1 MNVVDSSGWMEYF
14 ANGPNADFFA
24 PAIEDVDSLIVP
36 VICLYEVFKHI
47 FKQRGEQSA
56 LEAVA
61 AMMQG
66 RVIDLTATLAFSAAR
81 VSVDLGLPMADS
93 MILTIARAQNA
104 VVWTQDSDFDGLD
117 GVQYI
122 KHKKG

>member
-24 PAIEDVDSLIVP
+24 PAIEDTDSLIVP

-66 RVIDLTATLAFSAAR
+66 RVIDLTATLALSAAR
-81 VSVDLGLPMADS
+81 LSVDLGLPMADS
-93 MILTIARAQNA
+93 MILVMARSQNA
-104 VVWTQDSDFDGLD
+104 VVWTQDSDFEGLD

-122 KHKKG
+122 RHKKG

>member
-14 ANGPNADFFA
+14 ANGPNVDFFA
-24 PAIEDVDSLIVP
+24 PAIEDTDSLIVP

-47 FKQRGEQSA
+47 LKQRGEQSA

-66 RVIDLTATLAFSAAR
+66 MVIDLTATLALSAGR
-81 VSVDLGLPMADS
+81 SSVDLGLPMADS
-93 MILTIARAQNA
+93 MILAIARSQNA
-104 VVWTQDSDFDGLD
+104 VVWTQDSDFEGLD

-122 KHKKG
+122 KHRKG

>member
-14 ANGPNADFFA
+14 ANGPNVDFFA
-24 PAIEDVDSLIVP
+24 PAIEDTDSLIVP

-47 FKQRGEQSA
+47 LKQRGEQSA

-66 RVIDLTATLAFSAAR
+66 MVIDLTATLALSAGR
-81 VSVDLGLPMADS
+81 SSVDLGLPMADS
-93 MILTIARAQNA
+93 MILTIARSQNA
-104 VVWTQDSDFDGLD
+104 VVWTQDSDFEGLD

-122 KHKKG
+122 KHRKG